1 MISYHSLQFFPI
13 NPLLLYIFLSSTSSY
28 SLHPLILCIPLFP
41 FLHPLIPVQSYLC
54 VCILL
59 WRAVSN
65 IKIEAATAAFKD
77 STFPAMGIRI

>member
-13 NPLLLYIFLSSTSSY
+13 NLLIFYILLSFTSPY
-28 SLHPLILCIPLFP
+28 L
-41 FLHPLIPVQSYLC
+41 LHPLIPVQSYLY